1 VPLRVVVTTRDGG
14 VSRSPYDENNL
25 ALHVGDD
32 PRAVHAN
39 RSRLAASLGVDRV
52 VFMEQVHGCDVAVV
66 RNADDDPQGVD
77 ALVTQQPG
85 VAIAVLVAD
94 CVPVVI
100 SADRAVAV
108 VHAGRRG
115 VQDGVVNN
123 AVEQLRSVAEGA
135 LSAQVGPAVCGSC
148 YEVPEAMQQEVS
160 AVVPAAAST
169 TRQGTPGLDLVA
181 GVRAQLAALGVEVA
195 GPPVRCTMET
205 PQLYSH
211 RRDGVTGR
219 FAMVALLQALAGS

>member
-1 VPLRVVVTTRDGG
+1 VSLRVVVTTRDGG

-39 RSRLAASLGVDRV
+39 RSRLAGSLGVDRV

-66 RNADDDPQGVD
+66 RRAAGDPQGVD
-77 ALVTQQPG
+77 ALVTDQPG

-100 SADRAVAV
+100 SADRGVAV

-115 VQDGVVNN
+115 VQDGVVAN
-123 AVEQLRSVAEGA
+123 AVQQLRSVADGP
-135 LSAQVGPAVCGSC
+135 LSAQIGPAVCGSC
-148 YEVPEAMQQEVS
+148 YEVPGSMQEEVS
-160 AVVPAAAST
+160 AVVPEAAST
-169 TRQGTPGLDLVA
+169 TTQGTPALDLVA

-195 GPPVRCTMET
+195 TKPVPCTIES
-205 PQLYSH
+205 PRLYSH

-219 FAMVALLQALAGS
+219 FAMVALLQA

>member
-1 VPLRVVVTTRDGG
+1 MPLRVVVTTRDGG

-32 PRAVHAN
+32 PRAVRAN
-39 RSRLAASLGVDRV
+39 RSRLAGSLGVDRV

-66 RNADDDPQGVD
+66 RSAAGDPQGVD
-77 ALVTQQPG
+77 ALVTDQPG

-100 SADRAVAV
+100 SAGRGVAV

-115 VQDGVVNN
+115 VQGGVVAN
-123 AVEQLRSVAEGA
+123 AVQQLRSVADGP
-135 LSAQVGPAVCGSC
+135 LSARVGPAVCGSC
-148 YEVPEAMQQEVS
+148 YEVPELMQQEVS
-160 AVVPAAAST
+160 AVVPEAAST
-169 TRQGTPGLDLVA
+169 TTQGTPALDLVA

-195 GPPVRCTMET
+195 TTPVPCTIES
-205 PQLYSH
+205 PRLYSH

-219 FAMVALLQALAGS
+219 FAMVALLQA